1 MTSVPADVPADAP
14 AAVPATVP
22 ALAPPAD
29 DGAVVVR
36 VPFDARA
43 ALAYLATHVVPG
55 VETLTTDATAPTGT
69 ASSATASSGTVERLV
84 PDDDGGLLRLVVH
97 LADDEVSARL
107 VPVPGIGTRPPGA
120 GATSSA
126 RVVELLDQWFGLGD
140 DLAAVVEHLRDD
152 DVLGPFVAAR
162 PHLRVPGHVDAFEVA
177 AQTVLGQQVSLAAA
191 RTFTGRLAD
200 ALGPVRADGLTLF
213 PSAAHVAA
221 ADPDALREVLRVP
234 ASRARTLVGLARAC
248 ADGLDLRA
256 TDDPDATRAAL
267 VALPGIGPW
276 TADYLAL
283 RATGLRDAF
292 PAGDLV
298 LRQALG
304 LDKPR
309 DVEARAQGWS
319 PWRAYAAQHL
329 WSGTVLERLTRAA
342 ASPARRRSTARR
354 EPPPG

>member
-1 MTSVPADVPADAP
+1 MTSVPAPVP
-14 AAVPATVP
+14 AAVPAPVP
-22 ALAPPAD
+22 SAE

-43 ALAYLATHVVPG
+43 TLAYLATHVVPG

-69 ASSATASSGTVERLV
+69 ASSGMSPSGTASSGTVERLV

-107 VPVPGIGTRPPGA
+107 VPESGAGARPGA

-126 RVVELLDQWFGLGD
+126 RVVALLDQWFGLGD

-152 DVLGPFVAAR
+152 DALGPFVAAR

-213 PSAAHVAA
+213 PTAAHVAA

-248 ADGLDLRA
+248 AEGLDLRA

-309 DVEARAQGWS
+309 DVEARARVWS

-329 WSGTVLERLTRAA
+329 WSGTVLDRLTRAA
-342 ASPARRRSTARR
+342 ASPARRRSRARR
-354 EPPPG
+354 EPPPA